1 MQGHEEN
8 GLYLEQHYL
17 NESSSRAASG
27 STLFY
32 VPKGESTL
40 FHRIDCDEYWCY
52 HAGAPLETWT
62 ISPDGKLNIEKL
74 GIDEGCKPFI
84 YFPKGA
90 VFGSRSPKSS
100 GDGTFFTCITV
111 PRFSY
116 STFELL
122 DREQVT
128 ALCPGADAFW
138 TK

>member
-1 MQGHEEN
+1 MGRGVVDMEK
-8 GLYLEQHYL
+8 L
-17 NESSSRAASG
+17 ASYAPTALVHR
-27 STLFY
+27 SND
-32 VPKGESTL
+32 PKTVE
-40 FHRIDCDEYWCY
+40 
-52 HAGAPLETWT
+52 AV
-62 ISPDGKLNIEKL
+62 EKL

-100 GDGTFFTCITV
+100 ADGTFFTCITV

-116 STFELL
+116 DGFELL

-128 ALCPGADAFW
+128 ALCPEADAFW

>member
-8 GLYLEQHYL
+8 GFYLEQNYPAV
-17 NESSSRAASG
+17 SPDRAASG
-27 STLFY
+27 SILYY

-52 HAGAPLETWT
+52 HAGSELEVW
-62 ISPDGKLNIEKL
+62 IIDARGKLTVEKL
-74 GIDEGCKPFI
+74 GTDEDCKPSV

-100 GDGTFFTCITV
+100 ADGTFFTCITV

-116 STFELL
+116 DGFELL